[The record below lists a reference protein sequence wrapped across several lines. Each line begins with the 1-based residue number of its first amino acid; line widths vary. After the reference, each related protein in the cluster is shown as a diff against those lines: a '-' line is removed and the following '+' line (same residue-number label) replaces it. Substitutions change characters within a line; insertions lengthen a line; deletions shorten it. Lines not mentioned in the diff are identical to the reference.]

1 MPNHTRKEVKVI
13 LSLYRQLGSWAR
25 VEDELGV
32 NRGLLWRVAKGRQS
46 VTPAIVAAV
55 WAYERHLAAGSS

>member
-1 MPNHTRKEVKVI
+1 MPNHTQKEVKVI
-13 LSLYRQLGSWAR
+13 LSLYRRYGSWAR

-32 NRGLLWRVAKGRQS
+32 NRGLLWRVAKGKQS

-55 WAYERHLAAGSS
+55 WSYERHLPAGSN